1 MRNAYFKISRTAKRT
16 MAAIIDGKKVA
27 EEVLAECS
35 REIEDLK
42 SNGITPGLA
51 VVLVGEDPASQ
62 VYVNSKVRK
71 CAELGIHSEK
81 VVLSKG
87 ASQDEVLATVKHLN
101 EDASIHGILV
111 QSPPP
116 SQIDEEEIV
125 RTIDPAK
132 DVDGFHPE
140 NVAKLALE
148 DPSGFVPCTPA
159 GCMRLLEASGVET
172 SGADAV
178 VVGRSMIV
186 GKPMALLL
194 MARGS
199 DATVTVAHSRT
210 KDLAEVCRRA
220 DIIVAAVGIPEFIKK
235 DFVKQ
240 GATIIDVGIN
250 RVEDPVAKRG
260 YRLCGDVDYKDVF
273 EKAGAITPVPG
284 GVGPM
289 TIAML
294 MKNTIKA
301 ARAL

>member
-1 MRNAYFKISRTAKRT
+1 

-35 REIEDLK
+35 REIEELK

-81 VVLSKG
+81 VVLSKD
-87 ASQDEVLATVKHLN
+87 ASQDEVLATVKRLN
-101 EDASIHGILV
+101 QDASIHGILV

-125 RTIDPAK
+125 RTIDPVK

-159 GCMRLLEASGVET
+159 GCMRLLEASDVET

-235 DFVKQ
+235 NFVKQ

-250 RVEDPVAKRG
+250 RVEDLTAKRG

-273 EKAGAITPVPG
+273 EKVGAITPVPG

-301 ARAL
+301 ARDL

>member
-35 REIEDLK
+35 REIEGLK
-42 SNGITPGLA
+42 SHGITPGLA
-51 VVLVGEDPASQ
+51 VVLVGEDPASE
-62 VYVNSKVRK
+62 VYVNAKVRK

-81 VVLSKG
+81 VVLSKD
-87 ASQDEVLATVKHLN
+87 ASQDEVLATVKRLN

-148 DPSGFVPCTPA
+148 DSSGFVPCTPA

-220 DIIVAAVGIPEFIKK
+220 DIIVAAVGIPEFIKE
-235 DFVKQ
+235 DFVEQ

-250 RVEDPVAKRG
+250 RVEDSAAKRG
-260 YRLCGDVDYKDVF
+260 YRLCGDVDYKGVF
-273 EKAGAITPVPG
+273 EKTGAITPVPG

>member
-1 MRNAYFKISRTAKRT
+1 

-35 REIEDLK
+35 REIEELK

-81 VVLSKG
+81 VVLSKD
-87 ASQDEVLATVKHLN
+87 ASQDEVLATVKRLN
-101 EDASIHGILV
+101 QDASIHGILV

-125 RTIDPAK
+125 RTIDPVK

-172 SGADAV
+172 SAADAV

-235 DFVKQ
+235 NFVKQ

-250 RVEDPVAKRG
+250 RVEDLAAKRG

-273 EKAGAITPVPG
+273 EKVGAITPVPG

-301 ARAL
+301 ARDL